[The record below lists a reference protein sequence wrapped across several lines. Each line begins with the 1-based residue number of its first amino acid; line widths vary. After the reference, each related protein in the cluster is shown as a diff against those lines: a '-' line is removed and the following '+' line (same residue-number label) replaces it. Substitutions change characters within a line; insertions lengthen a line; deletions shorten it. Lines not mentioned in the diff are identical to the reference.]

1 MRLQKISI
9 FFLTFF
15 SIQLFAIDI
24 ELTNGET
31 FFSVTEKS
39 VEEFTFIN
47 SVSKIETNIIKTES
61 QEFLN
66 LIIPSYGS
74 NSEDGTAELPV
85 LQKLIRVPQGSQIE
99 IKILNKEETLI
110 DLMDYGF
117 NLDVFPNQASILKS
131 SNPDNIPFFY
141 NEDYYNIDKFSGNN
155 FVATELLGTMRGQNL
170 ARLSIS
176 PVSYNPVTNQIKV
189 ITKAEVKVIFKN
201 IDISSD
207 TENRKKY
214 YSHEF
219 ESLFKSFVNYTP
231 LEEKDVITTYPVKYV
246 IISDQQF
253 QNAIQPFVEWKR
265 KKGFLVIEEYTNNPA
280 VGNTTSSIHAFIK
293 DLYDNPIDGIAPSYL
308 LIVGDDAQV
317 PSFNTGQHVS
327 DMYYCEFDGNGD
339 FYPEMYYGRFSAT
352 TPLQAEIQV
361 NKTLTHEKYT
371 FADPSFL
378 DEVVLVAGVD
388 GSWAASHG
396 NGQINYGTD
405 NYFNTSHGLNVHTYL
420 YGSGSPIT
428 TDMPAA
434 SSAIISDISNGTSFA
449 NYTAHCG
456 SSGWSDPAFEN
467 SDVAGL
473 QNNGKYG
480 VMIGNCCQSNK
491 FDVNVCFGEKL
502 LRENDKGAVGYI
514 GGSNNTYW
522 DEDYWWGVGSIASS
536 SISANPTYAGTDLGV
551 YDCWM
556 HENGEAQSD
565 WFFTSGQMIHSG
577 NLAVTQAGGSE
588 QYYWEIYHLMGDPSL
603 MPYLGVP
610 TTLNVSHAN
619 ATPIGTSSFTVTTEE
634 HAYVALSMNGV
645 LLDAQ
650 LAGASGVVNLTFPT
664 LSNVGNADIV
674 VTKQFKQ
681 PYINT
686 INVISPN
693 TPFVI
698 YNTHSINDPT
708 GNNNLEVDY
717 NELIE
722 LDVELNN
729 VGNQPT
735 QNVNVVI
742 STNDPYISLI
752 DSTDFI
758 SVVNANNT
766 INISSP
772 FTFQVSNYVP
782 DQHIAMFNLTITD
795 NQGNTWYSNLTVT
808 INAPVLGDVLFT
820 IDDATFGNGNGK
832 LDAGETLDLVVDVE
846 NSGHADIV
854 NLNAVMTSLSSYVTI
869 NNSAGISISNL
880 SPSQQQSAIF
890 SITISSSTPIG
901 TLAEFPF
908 DITDGVYSHS
918 NTFSETI
925 GLIDED
931 YETGDF
937 SQYSWIQ
944 GNYPWFITNNNP
956 HEGISCSRSADNLP
970 DNQESELS
978 IDLNVLADGNI
989 SFYKKVSSEQGY
1001 DFLKFKING
1010 QKVGEWSGID
1020 SDWTL
1025 STFPVSAGQTIFK
1038 WEYDKDG
1045 GWSEGQDCAYID
1057 YIVFPP
1063 IDLGSVSLEEN
1074 LTHINLFPN
1083 PNLGSFKLSFSDKKY
1098 RTANLYDING
1108 KLVFTKSNSGSIS
1121 FDISDKT
1128 SGTYTVKVFP
1138 EGITYQ
1144 IIKN

>member
-1 MRLQKISI
+1 MRSQKIYLI
-9 FFLTFF
+9 FFTFF
-15 SIQLFAIDI
+15 SIQLFATDI
-24 ELTNGET
+24 ELNIGET
-31 FFSVTEKS
+31 YFSVTEKS
-39 VEEFTFIN
+39 LEEFTFIN
-47 SVSKIETNIIKTES
+47 SISNIQTNIIKTES
-61 QEFLN
+61 HEFLN

-74 NSEDGTAELPV
+74 DSEVGTAELPV
-85 LQKLIRVPQGSQIE
+85 LQKLVRVPQGSEIS
-99 IKILNKEETLI
+99 IKILNKEEKLI
-110 DLMDYGF
+110 DLSDYGF

-131 SNPDNIPFFY
+131 SNPNDIPFYY
-141 NEDYYNIDKFSGNN
+141 NEDYYNIDKFTENN
-155 FVATELLGTMRGQNL
+155 FVFAELLGTMRGQKL

-189 ITKAEVKVIFKN
+189 VTKAEVKVIFKN
-201 IDISSD
+201 IDVSLD

-231 LEEKDVITTYPVKYV
+231 LEKKDIITTYPVKYV
-246 IISDQQF
+246 IISDSQF
-253 QNAIQPFVEWKR
+253 QTALQPFVEWKR

-280 VGNTTSSIHAFIK
+280 VGNTTNSIHSFIK
-293 DLYDNPIDGIAPSYL
+293 DLYDNPLDGIVPSYL
-308 LIVGDDAQV
+308 LIVGDDVQV
-317 PSFNTGQHVS
+317 PSFNLGQHVS

-352 TPLQAEIQV
+352 TPSQVEIQV

-371 FADPSFL
+371 FTDPSFL

-388 GSWAASHG
+388 GNWAASHG

-405 NYFNTSHGLNVHTYL
+405 NYFNTAHGLNVHTYL
-420 YGSGSPIT
+420 YGTGSPIT
-428 TDMPAA
+428 TDMPAS

-449 NYTAHCG
+449 NYTAHCA
-456 SSGWSDPAFEN
+456 STGWSDPAFEN
-467 SDVAGL
+467 VDVSSL
-473 QNNGKYG
+473 QNFDKYG
-480 VMIGNCCQSNK
+480 LMIGNCCQSNK
-491 FDVNVCFGEKL
+491 FDANICFGEKL
-502 LRENDKGAVGYI
+502 LRENNKGALAYI
-514 GGSNNTYW
+514 GATNNTYW
-522 DEDYWWGVGSIASS
+522 DDDFWWSVGSIASS
-536 SISANPTYAGTDLGV
+536 SISSNPTYMGTGLGV
-551 YDCWM
+551 YDCWI

-565 WFFTSGQMIHSG
+565 WFFTSGQLVHSG
-577 NLAVTQAGGSE
+577 NLAVTQAGGAE

-610 TTLNVSHAN
+610 NTLNVSYLN
-619 ATPIGTSSFTVTTEE
+619 VMPIGTSTFTVNTEE
-634 HAYVALSMNGV
+634 HAYVALSMNGI

-650 LAGASGVVNLTFPT
+650 LAGPTGIVNLSFPA
-664 LSNVGNADIV
+664 LSNIGTADIV

-698 YNTHSINDPT
+698 YNTHTINDPT

-729 VGNQPT
+729 VGSQST

-758 SVVNANNT
+758 ANVNANNT

-795 NQGNTWYSNLTVT
+795 NLGNTWYSNLTVT
-808 INAPVLGDVLFT
+808 INAPVLVDVLFT

-832 LDAGETLDLVVDVE
+832 LDAGETLDLVVNVE
-846 NSGHADIV
+846 NSGHADIA
-854 NLNAVMTSLSSYVTI
+854 NLNAMMTTLSSYVTI
-869 NNSAGISISNL
+869 NNSTGITISNL
-880 SPSQQQSAIF
+880 SPSQQQSTIF
-890 SITISSSTPIG
+890 NITISASTPIG

-908 DITDGVYSHS
+908 EITDGVYSH
-918 NTFSETI
+918 NTIFYKTI
-925 GLIDED
+925 GIVDED
-931 YETGDF
+931 YESGDF
-937 SQYSWIQ
+937 SQYSWVQ

-956 HEGISCSRSADNLP
+956 AEGTSCSRSADNLP
-970 DNQESELS
+970 DNQESE
-978 IDLNVLADGNI
+978 IYINLNVIADGEI
-989 SFYKKVSSEQGY
+989 SFYRKISSEQHY
-1001 DFLKFKING
+1001 DYLKFYINNN
-1010 QKVGEWSGID
+1010 KEGEWSGIQ
-1020 SDWTL
+1020 DWDL
-1025 STFPVSAGQTIFK
+1025 VTFPVNAGINEFK
-1038 WEYDKDG
+1038 WKYDKDG

-1063 IDLGSVSLEEN
+1063 IDLGSVTLDEN
-1074 LTHINLFPN
+1074 FIDINLYPN
-1083 PNLGSFKLSFSDKKY
+1083 PNMGSFKLSFYDNKS
-1098 RTANLYDING
+1098 RTANIYDING

-1121 FDISDKT
+1121 FDISDKK
-1128 SGTYTVKVFP
+1128 SGVYTVKIFP
-1138 EGITYQ
+1138 EEITYQ

>member
-1 MRLQKISI
+1 MRLQKISFI
-9 FFLTFF
+9 FLTFF
-15 SIQLFAIDI
+15 SIQLFATDI
-24 ELTNGET
+24 ELTSGET
-31 FFSVTEKS
+31 YFSVTEKS
-39 VEEFTFIN
+39 LEEFIFIN
-47 SVSKIETNIIKTES
+47 SVSNIETNIIKTES

-74 NSEDGTAELPV
+74 NSEDGTPELPV
-85 LQKLIRVPQGSQIE
+85 LQKLLRVPQGSEIL
-99 IKILNKEETLI
+99 IKILNIEETLI
-110 DLMDYGF
+110 DLSDYGF

-131 SNPDNIPFFY
+131 SNPDDIKFCY
-141 NEDYYNIDKFSGNN
+141 NEDYYNIDKFTGNDY
-155 FVATELLGTMRGQNL
+155 VATELLGTMRGQKL
-170 ARLSIS
+170 ARMSIS
-176 PVSYNPVTNQIKV
+176 PVSYNPVTNEIKV

-201 IDISSD
+201 VDISSD
-207 TENRKKY
+207 IDNRQKY

-219 ESLFKSFVNYTP
+219 ESLFKSCVNYIP
-231 LEEKDVITTYPVKYV
+231 VSMKDVITTYPVKYV
-246 IISDQQF
+246 IISDPQF
-253 QNAIQPFVEWKR
+253 QTVLQPFIEWKR

-280 VGNTTSSIHAFIK
+280 VGNTNTSIHTFIK

-317 PSFNTGQHVS
+317 PSFNVGQHVS

-352 TPLQAEIQV
+352 TPSQVEIQV
-361 NKTLTHEKYT
+361 NKTLTHEQYT

-388 GSWAASHG
+388 GSWATSHG

-405 NYFNTSHGLNVHTYL
+405 YYFNTAHGLDVHTYL

-428 TDMPAA
+428 TDMPTA
-434 SSAIISDISNGTSFA
+434 SSSIISDISNGTSFA
-449 NYTAHCG
+449 NYTAHCA
-456 SSGWSDPAFEN
+456 STGWSDPAFEN
-467 SDVAGL
+467 VDVSSL
-473 QNNGKYG
+473 QNFDKYG
-480 VMIGNCCQSNK
+480 LMIGNCCQSNK
-491 FDVNVCFGEKL
+491 FDANICFGEKL
-502 LRENDKGAVGYI
+502 LRENNKGALAYI
-514 GGSNNTYW
+514 GATNNTYW
-522 DEDYWWGVGSIASS
+522 DDDFWWSVGSIASS
-536 SISANPTYAGTDLGV
+536 SISSNPTYMGTGLGV
-551 YDCWM
+551 YDCWI

-565 WFFTSGQMIHSG
+565 WFFTSGQLVHSG
-577 NLAVTQAGGSE
+577 NLAVTQAGGAE

-610 TTLNVSHAN
+610 NALNVSYLN
-619 ATPIGTSSFTVTTEE
+619 VMPIGTSTFTVNTEE
-634 HAYVALSMNGV
+634 HAYVALSMNGI

-650 LAGASGVVNLTFPT
+650 LAGPTGIVNLSFPA
-664 LSNVGNADIV
+664 LSNIGTADIV

-698 YNTHSINDPT
+698 YNSHTINDPT

-729 VGNQPT
+729 VGSQPT

-742 STNDPYISLI
+742 STNDPFISLI

-758 SVVNANNT
+758 ANVNANNT
-766 INISSP
+766 INISTP

-808 INAPVLGDVLFT
+808 INAPVLVDVLFT
-820 IDDATFGNGNGK
+820 IDDVTFGNGNGK
-832 LDAGETLDLVVDVE
+832 LDAGETLDLVVNVK
-846 NSGHADIV
+846 NSGHAGIA
-854 NLNAVMTSLSSYVTI
+854 NLNAVMTTLSSYVTI
-869 NNSAGISISNL
+869 NNSTGITIPNL

-890 SITISSSTPIG
+890 NITISASTPIG

-908 DITDGVYSHS
+908 DITDGVYSH
-918 NTFSETI
+918 NTIFYKTI
-925 GLIDED
+925 GIVDED
-931 YETGDF
+931 YESGDF
-937 SQYSWIQ
+937 SQYSWVQ

-956 HEGISCSRSADNLP
+956 AEGTSCSRSADNLP
-970 DNQESELS
+970 DNQESE
-978 IDLNVLADGNI
+978 IYINLNVIADGEI
-989 SFYKKVSSEQGY
+989 SFYRKISSEQHY
-1001 DFLKFKING
+1001 DYLKFYINNN
-1010 QKVGEWSGID
+1010 KEGEWSGNQ
-1020 SDWTL
+1020 DWDL
-1025 STFPVSAGQTIFK
+1025 VSFPVNAGINEFK
-1038 WEYDKDG
+1038 WKYDKDG

-1063 IDLGSVSLEEN
+1063 IDLGAVPLDEN
-1074 LTHINLFPN
+1074 FINFNLYPN
-1083 PNLGSFKLSFSDKKY
+1083 PNMGSFKLSFSDNKS
-1098 RTANLYDING
+1098 RTANIYDING
-1108 KLVFTKSNSGSIS
+1108 KLVFSKSNSGDIS

-1128 SGTYTVKVFP
+1128 SGTYTVKVYP